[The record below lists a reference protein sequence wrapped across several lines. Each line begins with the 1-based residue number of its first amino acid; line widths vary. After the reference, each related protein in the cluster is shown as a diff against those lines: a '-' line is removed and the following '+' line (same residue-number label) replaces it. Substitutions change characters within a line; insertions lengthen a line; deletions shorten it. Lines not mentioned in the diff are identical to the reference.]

1 MRKPTPRSGVPAST
15 TKDRMIGDME
25 NIMIDLL
32 FIMKKLAEYPMTME
46 EVQRMR
52 KLCATMLDLHRA
64 VYLWTTDHDD
74 LLRGI
79 KSKPGRE
86 FPSRRVSAIVTAR
99 NPRRIRREGATR

>member
-1 MRKPTPRSGVPAST
+1 
-15 TKDRMIGDME
+15 MIGDME
-25 NIMIDLL
+25 NIMVDLL
-32 FIMKKLAEYPMTME
+32 TIMRKLAEFPMTMP
-46 EVQRMR
+46 EVQRVR

-86 FPSRRVSAIVTAR
+86 FPSQRVSAIVSAR
-99 NPRRIRREGATR
+99 NPRKIRRAGATR